1 MCGCTKKWRMI
12 IAQRQQYLDR
22 LIAGQGN
29 GLVKV
34 VTGGRRCGKSFLLF
48 RLFHDHLVHAGVSE
62 DRIIALSLDDH
73 RNAQLRDPDTLLAY
87 IDSRLPARG
96 QATYVILDEVQFVRD
111 FVGVILSLLH
121 TPRVDVYVSGSNS
134 QFLSKD
140 VATEFRGRGQEIRVW
155 PLSFAEYYQ
164 AVQGDRAL
172 AWQDYYTYGGLPQIL
187 HLDSE
192 QSKQEYLRDI
202 LNLTYAKDII
212 SRNHI
217 RNAAAFSQLLR
228 IIASATGSY
237 VNPRR
242 ISNTFRSAANAA
254 VADKT
259 IKDYLTYMTDAFLV
273 EEAMQYNVKGRR
285 YIGTNSKYYFCDLGL
300 RNITLNLRQQEE
312 THIMEN
318 AIYNEL
324 RTRGHLVDVGV
335 IDAWCN
341 SENGTRA
348 RTHLEVDFVVNNGAD
363 RLYLQSAY
371 RMPTEG
377 KQAQERRPLL
387 SIGDNFRKM
396 IIVGDNI
403 KRKVDAQGIVTI
415 SLLDFLLDPTS
426 TTPLR
431 SHASFS

>member
-62 DRIIALSLDDH
+62 DRIIELSLDDH
-73 RNAQLRDPDTLLAY
+73 RNTQLRDPDTLLAY

-96 QATYVILDEVQFVRD
+96 KSTYVILDEVQFVRD

-121 TPRVDVYVSGSNS
+121 TPGLDVYVSGSNS

-155 PLSFAEYYQ
+155 PLSFVEYYQ

-212 SRNHI
+212 SRNNI
-217 RNAAAFSQLLR
+217 RNTTAFTQLLR

-242 ISNTFRSAANAA
+242 ISNTFKSAGNAA

-259 IKDYLTYMTDAFLV
+259 IKDYLTCMTDAFLV

-335 IDAWCN
+335 IDAWR
-341 SENGTRA
+341 SSDNGARERTR
-348 RTHLEVDFVVNNGAD
+348 LEVDFVVNNGAD

-403 KRKVDAQGIVTI
+403 KRKVDTQGIVTI

-431 SHASFS
+431 